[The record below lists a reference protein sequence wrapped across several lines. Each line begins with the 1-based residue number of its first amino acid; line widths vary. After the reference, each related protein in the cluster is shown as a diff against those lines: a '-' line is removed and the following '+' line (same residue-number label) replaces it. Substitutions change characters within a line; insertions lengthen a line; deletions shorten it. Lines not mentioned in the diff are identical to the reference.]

1 MKITLAYDRHGLEVE
16 LPDRNVKAVLRKPAA
31 VPLENAGE
39 ALRAGLRSPIGTGPL
54 SEIARGK
61 RNAVIVVSDV
71 TRPVP
76 NATILPPIIE
86 TLTEAGVAREAITI
100 LVATG
105 LHGPNEGAVLDQV
118 LGAEIAGSM
127 NVANHDARA
136 REAHTYLGTTACGTE
151 VRIDSRYRN
160 ADVKVLTGLIEPH
173 FMAGYSGGP
182 KAILP
187 GLAAA
192 DAIGVIHGYRM
203 LADARCR
210 TGNITDNPLRE
221 ELIAAARM
229 AGADFICNV
238 TLSEAREITGVFC
251 GDVIEA
257 HRAGCESA
265 RRECTAYVDEEVDIA
280 VTSSAGFPLDT
291 TYYQACKGICAPV
304 DIVRPGGMIV
314 VAAGCVDG
322 IGSAEF
328 ERLLME
334 TGSPEAVR
342 ERLSNA
348 DEWKV
353 DQWNVQMIAQVREK
367 ARVLFCTGGIP
378 AEKLGRCLV
387 EPVDSVERAIQIGLD
402 QFGRDAAIAVIP
414 EGPYVTAEVKRD

>member
-39 ALRAGLRSPIGTGPL
+39 ALRAGLRSPIGTGAL

-229 AGADFICNV
+229 A
-238 TLSEAREITGVFC
+238 
-251 GDVIEA
+251 
-257 HRAGCESA
+257 
-265 RRECTAYVDEEVDIA
+265 
-280 VTSSAGFPLDT
+280 
-291 TYYQACKGICAPV
+291 
-304 DIVRPGGMIV
+304 
-314 VAAGCVDG
+314 
-322 IGSAEF
+322 
-328 ERLLME
+328 
-334 TGSPEAVR
+334 
-342 ERLSNA
+342 
-348 DEWKV
+348 
-353 DQWNVQMIAQVREK
+353 
-367 ARVLFCTGGIP
+367 
-378 AEKLGRCLV
+378 
-387 EPVDSVERAIQIGLD
+387 
-402 QFGRDAAIAVIP
+402 
-414 EGPYVTAEVKRD
+414 